1 MRRLVFVLFCLAAF
15 NPGYAKE
22 AAPLAQDEAVEKR
35 MVVIL
40 REDQYDAW
48 LSCDANA
55 AEAFMK
61 QFPADQLVATPDPER
76 GRRSKSAYETPS
88 EGL

>member
-1 MRRLVFVLFCLAAF
+1 MLTVNADDQALMRNFHK
-15 NPGYAKE
+15 PE
-22 AAPLAQDEAVEKR
+22 DEKR

-48 LSCDANA
+48 LSCDENA
-55 AEAFMK
+55 AVSFMK

-76 GRRSKSAYETPS
+76 GRRS
-88 EGL
+88 

>member
-1 MRRLVFVLFCLAAF
+1 VNADDHALMRNFHK
-15 NPGYAKE
+15 PE
-22 AAPLAQDEAVEKR
+22 DEKR

-55 AEAFMK
+55 AVAFMK
-61 QFPADQLVATPDPER
+61 QYPADHLVATPDPER
-76 GRRSKSAYETPS
+76 GRRTKSGDATGS